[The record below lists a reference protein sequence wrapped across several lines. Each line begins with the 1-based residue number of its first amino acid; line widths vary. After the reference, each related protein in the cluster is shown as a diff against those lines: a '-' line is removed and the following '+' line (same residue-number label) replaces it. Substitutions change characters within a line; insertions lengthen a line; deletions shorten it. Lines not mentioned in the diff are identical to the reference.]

1 MLPRQPKTHN
11 FQKWPKNNYDGRAY
25 DSLEKGTWLLS
36 KFLESSSAHRHG
48 LCVRADHY
56 LPSPK
61 AEAQTHSFLNKHCVK
76 QTGCAIKPPGRV
88 CRHCCPDKTHWLIL
102 DKLHH
107 PTAASSSCSTVT
119 AQKPSQHK
127 RVAKSVEILIMP
139 QKKQWTLH
147 IHCSDSNAAF
157 KWSQWSLQTNTGHW
171 DRTLGV
177 THHQPAMFCR
187 RWPKVSVF
195 KHWHMQTNTRMD
207 FKLKILCSPTLIT
220 LSSLTPVTM
229 DPPKH
234 EPWIWT
240 SHHNYLYSG
249 SLSASTSTQ
258 HCHILCPRWH
268 QSPRGAV
275 THPHHQHGECWML
288 ARHFSDLT
296 SDGISEDLNFHAH
309 KKHRKQTN

>member
-1 MLPRQPKTHN
+1 
-11 FQKWPKNNYDGRAY
+11 
-25 DSLEKGTWLLS
+25 
-36 KFLESSSAHRHG
+36 
-48 LCVRADHY
+48 
-56 LPSPK
+56 
-61 AEAQTHSFLNKHCVK
+61 
-76 QTGCAIKPPGRV
+76 
-88 CRHCCPDKTHWLIL
+88 
-102 DKLHH
+102 
-107 PTAASSSCSTVT
+107 
-119 AQKPSQHK
+119 
-127 RVAKSVEILIMP
+127 
-139 QKKQWTLH
+139 
-147 IHCSDSNAAF
+147 
-157 KWSQWSLQTNTGHW
+157 
-171 DRTLGV
+171 
-177 THHQPAMFCR
+177 MFCR

-296 SDGISEDLNFHAH
+296 SDGISEDLNAKRHIENKQINEIILDIYSRAGTELSSVSH
-309 KKHRKQTN
+309 SVIITQISSSACRKGK